1 MYCAMLGSIKK
12 KKNINL
18 DWGWEPASLIFL
30 EAKIVGYYTS
40 DKDAKRE
47 KRERQQ
53 E

>member
-12 KKNINL
+12 KNINI
-18 DWGWEPASLIFL
+18 DSDWEPASLIFL

-40 DKDAKRE
+40 DDKDEKPE
-47 KRERQQ
+47 KRERHQ